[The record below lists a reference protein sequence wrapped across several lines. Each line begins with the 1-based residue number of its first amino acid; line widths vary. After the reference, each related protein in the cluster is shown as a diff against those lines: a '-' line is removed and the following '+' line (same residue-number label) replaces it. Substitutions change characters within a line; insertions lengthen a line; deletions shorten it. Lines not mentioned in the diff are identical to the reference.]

1 MKIFLIIVLIF
12 LIMLIAT
19 AVSQQYRDK
28 YDFYLNLKN
37 LLLKFKMNVTF
48 KKEKI
53 LNFLNQQN
61 GKKEFKLFIEDYKEY
76 LTTNK
81 INLEN
86 IKLLD
91 ADEKTTLM
99 SILKQLGNYDTENE
113 IQQLQNFINVIE
125 EKLLK
130 AKEETQKLC
139 PMIIKL
145 SLLFAIGLAIILVW
159 GEYGNYI

>member
-91 ADEKTTLM
+91 SDEKITLM